1 MSKKIA
7 IIVGHPD
14 PAPERYCRALANAYA
29 EGAAGASHEIRR
41 IDIGTL
47 DIPLLK
53 SQMEWKSSPLPPSL
67 IEAQQALLWADHIVI
82 IYPLWLGDVPAKLKA
97 FLEQV
102 LRPGEALSL
111 TAKPF
116 DRKPLSGKSARVVV
130 TMGMPALL
138 YRWGFGAHSLKSL
151 KRNVLWFVGV
161 KPIRDSVIGIIEAKH
176 PRQRLRWL
184 ERMREMGRSAC

>member
-1 MSKKIA
+1 MTKKIA

-14 PAPERYCRALANAYA
+14 PAPERYCYALANAYA
-29 EGAAGASHEIRR
+29 EGAIAAAHEVRR
-41 IDIGTL
+41 INIGEI
-47 DIPLLK
+47 DIPMLK
-53 SQMEWKSSPLPPSL
+53 SQMEWKSSPLPVAL
-67 IEAQQALLWADHIVI
+67 IDAQQALLWADHIVI

-102 LRPGEALSL
+102 LRPGDALSL

-161 KPIRDSVIGIIEAKH
+161 KPTRDTVIGMIEDKN
-176 PRQRLRWL
+176 PSRRFRWL
-184 ERMREMGRSAC
+184 EQMRELGRAAR

>member
-1 MSKKIA
+1 MRWLRLTCK
-7 IIVGHPD
+7 
-14 PAPERYCRALANAYA
+14 
-29 EGAAGASHEIRR
+29 GARLASHQLRL
-41 IDIGTL
+41 IDIGL
-47 DIPLLK
+47 IAIPLLT
-53 SQMEWKSSPLPPSL
+53 SQAEWKTAPIPESL
-67 IEAQQALLWADHIVI
+67 IDAQRALLWADHIVI

-102 LRPGEALSL
+102 LRPGDALSL
-111 TAKPF
+111 TAQPF

-161 KPIRDSVIGIIEAKH
+161 KPIRDSVIGMIEAKN
-176 PRQRLRWL
+176 PRHRLR
-184 ERMREMGRSAC
+184 

>member
-1 MSKKIA
+1 MSRKIA

-14 PAPERYCRALANAYA
+14 PAPVRYCRALANAYA
-29 EGAAGASHEIRR
+29 EGAAEASHEIRR
-41 IDIGTL
+41 VDIGTL
-47 DIPLLK
+47 DIPMLK
-53 SQMEWKSSPLPPSL
+53 SQTEWKSSPLPPSL
-67 IEAQQALLWADHIVI
+67 TDAQQALLWADHVVI

-97 FLEQV
+97 FLEQI
-102 LRPGEALSL
+102 LRPGDALSL

-161 KPIRDSVIGIIEAKH
+161 KPARDTVIGMIEAKN
-176 PRQRLRWL
+176 PNQRFRWL
-184 ERMREMGRSAC
+184 ERMRELGRQAC